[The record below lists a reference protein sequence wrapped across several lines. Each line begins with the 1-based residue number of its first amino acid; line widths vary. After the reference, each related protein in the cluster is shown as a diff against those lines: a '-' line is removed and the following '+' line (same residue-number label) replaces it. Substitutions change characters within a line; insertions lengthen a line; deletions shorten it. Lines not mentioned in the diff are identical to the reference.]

1 MVCWCLLELEKRAC
15 SFKCAI
21 VYILQSINS
30 LEHSVSVPGC
40 TSLTVI
46 SLFKIQHTFLWA
58 LQYIELYCIAFNL
71 LDQARGS
78 LEQINMPVNYVC
90 RVNNLV
96 CTDSE
101 NLWGPILID
110 CLFLPLSSSL
120 YLQNLG
126 GQLMPFLWLFAEQSD
141 LKKRWAWKQ
150 STSHTVI
157 LLHWTFKKL
166 NHS

>member
-101 NLWGPILID
+101 NLWGPILI
-110 CLFLPLSSSL
+110 PRLSIFASVFFSVSAKSGGPINALSL
-120 YLQNLG
+120 IVCWAIWLEKKVGLKTEYFSHCYFTTLNL
-126 GQLMPFLWLFAEQSD
+126 
-141 LKKRWAWKQ
+141 
-150 STSHTVI
+150 
-157 LLHWTFKKL
+157 
-166 NHS
+166 